1 MPIDPRISLGVQ
13 QLQLTDPLAQYGQ
26 EQNILAAQAQ
36 RKAAGTQNE
45 LAQAQLGQARMSI
58 KEAQEAKDF
67 VTQVMAEAKKNG
79 APTDDPM
86 EAAMQMLRH
95 PNAKVREAGKNL
107 FEANQTVLA
116 YQQDKLFANR
126 TAPQPLQATA
136 LPPVAGAQPF
146 PEMNDENY
154 KAWTEDQTTKLD
166 FRDWLKQK
174 TQTQTNALAP
184 APAAPTN
191 ALAAAPVAAAPAAPS
206 RADQIR
212 AEINDLRTRFPYS
225 AKAKEQITFLTKEL
239 DEVSKAYTV
248 APGGALVVGGKEVY
262 KAEEKDSDFE
272 KLLAKSG
279 LTDDEKKALRLS
291 RARKEATHAPSAQ
304 QNVYAFTPASVEAQ
318 KQFVQTASDERKQLR
333 NAPDAL
339 KNIQA
344 AKKLIPTASTFMGKG
359 GEPLLAAAS
368 FLNNRLGFGIS
379 TQGVTDATVL
389 RTRLFEG
396 ILENLKKLDSQPSQE
411 QQRVLSEALG
421 NLGTDPAALEQILDR
436 IAETVEDRVS
446 RFNTDVS
453 EAEARGVKFPFKP
466 QITLPPKALSPRAAA
481 DQIPGQSPA
490 SGGFKYLGKE

>member
-13 QLQLTDPLAQYGQ
+13 PIQVADPIARYGQLSAIQNAQNQNALAQY
-26 EQNILAAQAQ
+26 
-36 RKAAGTQNE
+36 
-45 LAQAQLGQARMSI
+45 QLGTAKREEQTLNALNEAYAKSYDPKTGKIDRNLLRESLARGGFGSKLPAI
-58 KEAQEAKDF
+58 EKTLIELDKEDL
-67 VTQVMAEAKKNG
+67 
-79 APTDDPM
+79 
-86 EAAMQMLRH
+86 LR
-95 PNAKVREAGKNL
+95 
-107 FEANQTVLA
+107 
-116 YQQDKLFANR
+116 
-126 TAPQPLQATA
+126 
-136 LPPVAGAQPF
+136 
-146 PEMNDENY
+146 
-154 KAWTEDQTTKLD
+154 
-166 FRDWLKQK
+166 QK
-174 TQTQTNALAP
+174 TQGEVNLQPVALAKGQTELLDAKLKQSRSFLDTLDP
-184 APAAPTN
+184 ADPNAPAEYIRWHEANHADPIIGP
-191 ALAAAPVAAAPAAPS
+191 ALKAQGVTVDQS
-206 RADQIR
+206 RAKIQAAIARGPQAFADLINGSKLGTEKFMELNKPTTSTVDQGGQKQMFQ
-212 AEINDLRTRFPYS
+212 T
-225 AKAKEQITFLTKEL
+225 
-239 DEVSKAYTV
+239 
-248 APGGALVVGGKEVY
+248 PGLGGKPVSVGTY
-262 KAEEKDSDFE
+262 SDVVLPPLVE
-272 KLLAKSG
+272 AQKSRIANAG
-279 LTDDEKKALRLS
+279 A
-291 RARKEATHAPSAQ
+291 AR
-304 QNVYAFTPASVEAQ
+304 NVTNVNAFTPASVEAQ

-411 QQRVLSEALG
+411 QQRVLGEALG

-466 QITLPPKALSPRAAA
+466 QITLPPKALSPKAAA